1 MLKGII
7 PHKIKSIFMLIV
19 STAVA
24 IIICVYIQND
34 YGQKHARILQQERS
48 QLNSEYII
56 VKNLLAEKKMQ
67 AMTIASVYAENA
79 ELQRALAN
87 RDREEVRRL
96 TLKSF
101 LRLKESYNLAQFQ
114 VHLPPAIS
122 FFRAHKPEKFGD
134 DLSSF
139 RHTVTR
145 VNRTGKSVAG
155 IEKGVAGYGIRGV
168 VPVFYEGAQVGS
180 VEVGIKLNSELLM
193 PVKRKYDFDISIVV
207 PTENGFTYLAKTHSL
222 TIPEKS
228 FPWLQKMMEEK
239 RIRFKQVEKNDRH
252 LLTAFAPLHNY
263 NGDVMGVVAI
273 PRGIS
278 GLLYKLRI
286 DLYKQIAIGTGLFVL
301 LVSSLYFLFDRL
313 VDKPIQLLID
323 TFTRAGS
330 GDLTQVLEEK
340 MPVMDCSSLSSCNK
354 TECDVFGKKGRCWET
369 VGSFSAVEVS
379 CEKVLSGKYGNCHE
393 CREVYQ
399 RARMDELQE
408 LGSYYN
414 AFLYN
419 MRILIGNARRSMEV
433 MTSSAGQLSA
443 MAKNLEEGA
452 DASSARA
459 NDVAAAAETMSSN
472 MHSVAAA
479 SEEATTNVNMVA
491 SAVEEMIETISANAD
506 KTDKAAGVTANAVKK
521 AQGASQKVDLLGDA
535 ATQINKV
542 TETITEIAEQ
552 TNLLALNA
560 TIEAAR
566 AGEAGKGFA
575 VVADEIKGLARQAA
589 DASMEIRQKVEA
601 IHSST
606 DETVLEIHEIS
617 EVIHEVSRIVAS
629 ISADMEEQ
637 AGVASE
643 IGDNVSQAAVG
654 LAEVNEN
661 VSQSS
666 AMSKD
671 ISYDISEVSTI
682 VTSMAGDSSMV
693 SEKSE
698 ELSDLSAGLGAIL
711 GRFEVA

>member
-1 MLKGII
+1 MLKRMI

-19 STAVA
+19 ATTVAV
-24 IIICVYIQND
+24 IICVYIQND
-34 YGQKHARILQQERS
+34 YGKEYKRILQQEHS
-48 QLNSEYII
+48 QLKSDYMI
-56 VKNLLAEKKMQ
+56 VKKLLADKEMQ
-67 AMTIASVYAENA
+67 ATIIARVYAENA

-87 RDREEVRRL
+87 RDREGVRKL
-96 TLKSF
+96 TLGSF

-145 VNRTGKSVAG
+145 VNRTGKPVSG

-168 VPVFYEGAQVGS
+168 VPVFYKGAQVGS
-180 VEVGIKLNSELLM
+180 MEVGVKLNSELLM
-193 PVKRKYDFDISIVV
+193 PVKRKYGFDISIVV
-207 PTENGFTYLAKTHSL
+207 PTEGGFKYLAKTHSL

-228 FPWLQKMMEEK
+228 FPWLNRMMEEK
-239 RIRFKQVEKNDRH
+239 GIRFKQVKKNGRH
-252 LLTAFAPLHNY
+252 LLTVFAPLRNY
-263 NGDVMGVVAI
+263 NGDTMGVVAV
-273 PRGIS
+273 PREIS
-278 GLLYKLRI
+278 TLLHQLRR
-286 DLYKQIAIGTGLFVL
+286 DLYKKIAIGTGLFVL
-301 LVSSLYFLFDRL
+301 LVLSLYFLFDRL
-313 VDKPIQLLID
+313 VDKPIKLLID

-330 GDLTQVLEEK
+330 GDLTQIMEER
-340 MPVMDCSSLSSCNK
+340 MPAMDCSSLSSCK
-354 TECDVFGKKGRCWET
+354 KEECEVFGTKGRCWET

-379 CEKVLSGKYGNCHE
+379 CEKVVNGIYENCQE

-408 LGSYYN
+408 LGSYFN
-414 AFLYN
+414 AFIYN
-419 MRILIGNARRSMEV
+419 MRVLIGNARRSMEV
-433 MTSSAGQLSA
+433 MTSSAGQLSD

-452 DASSARA
+452 DTSSARA
-459 NDVAAAAETMSSN
+459 NDVAGAAETMSSN

-491 SAVEEMIETISANAD
+491 SAVEDMIGTISANAN

-521 AQGASQKVDLLGDA
+521 AQGASQKVDMLGDA
-535 ATQINKV
+535 ATQINRV

-589 DASMEIRQKVEA
+589 DASIEIRQKVEA

-629 ISADMEEQ
+629 ISTDMEEQ
-637 AGVASE
+637 AGVASD
-643 IGDNVSQAAVG
+643 IGNNVSQAAVG

-666 AMSKD
+666 AMSREISDD
-671 ISYDISEVSTI
+671 INEVSVI
-682 VTSMAGDSSMV
+682 VTSMAGDSSRV

-698 ELSDLSAGLGAIL
+698 ELSNLSAELGTIL
-711 GRFEVA
+711 GKFEVP